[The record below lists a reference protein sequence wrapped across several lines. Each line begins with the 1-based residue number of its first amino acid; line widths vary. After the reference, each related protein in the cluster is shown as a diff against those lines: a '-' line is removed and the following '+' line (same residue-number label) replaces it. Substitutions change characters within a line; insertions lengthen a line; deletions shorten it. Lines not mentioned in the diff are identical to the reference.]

1 MMRLAMTFGLLALLA
16 APGSSTAAAGD
27 GPALY
32 RTVTIVTGTGEE
44 SRHRGFAE
52 CLRQVLVK
60 VAGDPRL
67 AEDARVG
74 GLAGE
79 AANFVRDFGYRDRM
93 AGIPVHDEQG
103 TRDRPHFLTVEFEPA
118 RIDAAL
124 RALGRAPWP
133 EPRPR
138 VAVMLTVRTGDVAYV
153 LASDG
158 ASGRD
163 QREALEAAAE
173 RLGLPV
179 VLPDTAMAA
188 AGRRPQA
195 DVTVV
200 GSLVW
205 SDTALGWAAEWT
217 FQAPDHSA
225 NWAEAGVS
233 FDQAFRTMLGR
244 AALILSGNQR

>member
-16 APGSSTAAAGD
+16 APGFAMAAAGD

-44 SRHRGFAE
+44 SRERGFAE
-52 CLRQVLVK
+52 CLREVLVK

-67 AEDARVG
+67 AEDARAG
-74 GLAGE
+74 ALAGE
-79 AANFVRDFGYRDRM
+79 AATFVRDFRYRDRM

-103 TRDRPHFLTVEFEPA
+103 TRDRPHFLTVDFDPA
-118 RIDAAL
+118 KVDAAVKN
-124 RALGRAPWP
+124 LGRTPWP

-138 VAVMLTVRTGDVAYV
+138 IAVLLTVRTGDTAYV
-153 LASDG
+153 LTSDG

-188 AGRRPQA
+188 AGRRPEA
-195 DVTVV
+195 DVTLA

-205 SDTALGWAAEWT
+205 NDTALGWAADWT

-225 NWAEAGVS
+225 YWAEAGVS
-233 FDQAFRTMLGR
+233 FDQAFRATLGR

>member
-1 MMRLAMTFGLLALLA
+1 MMRLAMIFGLLALFA
-16 APGSSTAAAGD
+16 APGLATAAADD

-44 SRHRGFAE
+44 SRERGIAE
-52 CLRQVLVK
+52 CLRRVLVK
-60 VAGDPRL
+60 VSGDPGL
-67 AEDARVG
+67 AEDARVAA
-74 GLAGE
+74 LAGE
-79 AANFVRDFGYRDRM
+79 AASFLRDFEYRDRM

-133 EPRPR
+133 APRPR
-138 VAVMLTVRTGDVAYV
+138 VAVMLTVQTGDVSYV

-188 AGRRPQA
+188 TGRRPQA
-195 DVTVV
+195 DVIVA

-205 SDTALGWAAEWT
+205 NDTALGWAAEWT
-217 FQAPDHSA
+217 LQMPGVSA
-225 NWAEAGVS
+225 SWAEARVS
-233 FDQAFRTMLGR
+233 FDQAFRTTLGR
-244 AALILSGNQR
+244 VALILSGNQQ